1 MSMKP
6 GATMHPVASTTWPA
20 SPGRAGAT
28 AVTRSPDSATS
39 ARRPGAPVPSR
50 TVPAADQPVE
60 RHAGALRPAGRGR
73 RRRADGRGQG
83 LGSSIL
89 TLFILSPAF
98 SRSTTSMPDVTWPKT
113 V

>member
-6 GATMHPVASTTWPA
+6 GAIMHPAASTTWAASPA
-20 SPGRAGAT
+20 SAGPM

-50 TVPAADQPVE
+50 TVPPRISQSKAT
-60 RHAGALRPAGRGR
+60 GASGPPRVGRGGP
-73 RRRADGRGQG
+73 GRILGQG
-83 LGSSIL
+83 LGSSIF
-89 TLFILSPAF
+89 TLFILSPGLM
-98 SRSTTSMPDVTWPKT
+98 RSTTSRPEVTWPKT